1 MNSRVKD
8 MHYQRML
15 DKEHE
20 PSEGDIF
27 SYLGNNAR
35 EAWVDIVSFL
45 KTNYDFLPE
54 LDFGG
59 AKYGWSI
66 RYRRRGRSLCTLY
79 PEKGSFA
86 ILIVLGKKEVI
97 EFKEK
102 TGDFSERF
110 IALFNNARQFH
121 DGRWLWIRVLEKS
134 DAEDVKRLL
143 IIKRKPRN
151 K

>member
-1 MNSRVKD
+1 MN
-8 MHYQRML
+8 YQRML

-20 PSEGDIF
+20 PSEKDIF
-27 SYLGNNAR
+27 GYLGNNAK
-35 EAWVDIVSFL
+35 EAWADIISFL

-66 RYRRRGRSLCTLY
+66 RYRRSGKSLCTLY
-79 PEKGSFA
+79 PEKGSFT

-102 TGDFSERF
+102 ISDFSEAV

-121 DGRWLWIRVLEKS
+121 DGRWLWIRVLKKP

-143 IIKRKPRN
+143 IIKRKPKN

>member
-1 MNSRVKD
+1 MN
-8 MHYQRML
+8 YQRML

-20 PSEGDIF
+20 PSEREIF
-27 SYLGNNAR
+27 SYLGNNAK
-35 EAWVDIVSFL
+35 EAWADIISFL

-66 RYRRRGRSLCTLY
+66 RYRRSGKSLCTLY
-79 PEKGSFA
+79 PEKGSFT

-97 EFKEK
+97 EFREK
-102 TGDFSERF
+102 ISDFSEGF

-143 IIKRKPRN
+143 IIKRKPKN

>member
-1 MNSRVKD
+1 MYRL
-8 MHYQRML
+8 R
-15 DKEHE
+15 E
-20 PSEGDIF
+20 IF
-27 SYLGNNAR
+27 SYLGNNAK
-35 EAWVDIVSFL
+35 EAWADIISFL

-59 AKYGWSI
+59 AKYGWSTK
-66 RYRRRGRSLCTLY
+66 YRRSGKSLYTSY
-79 PEKGSFA
+79 PEKGSFT

-102 TGDFSERF
+102 ISDFSEGF

-134 DAEDVKRLL
+134 DAEDVKCLL
-143 IIKRKPRN
+143 IIKRKPKN

>member
-1 MNSRVKD
+1 MN
-8 MHYQRML
+8 YQRML

-20 PSEGDIF
+20 PSEREVF
-27 SYLGNNAR
+27 SYLGNNAK
-35 EAWVDIVSFL
+35 EAWADIISFL

-66 RYRRRGRSLCTLY
+66 RYRRSGKSLCTLY
-79 PEKGSFA
+79 PEKGSFT

-102 TGDFSERF
+102 ISDFSEGF

-143 IIKRKPRN
+143 IIKRKPKN